1 MTGLRE
7 INKPCRFYAGPFARR
22 RAFSIVPGWM
32 FSPVNSVQLKSEIV
46 TINEFEYSISSLQDR
61 QQFDAEDHEANALGI
76 SSATWALFGVIWP
89 TSVVMALNV
98 HKWRM
103 AGKRVLEIGCGIGL
117 CSIVLHRMG
126 VDITASD
133 YHPLARSFLDKNVL
147 GNGLLPIKY
156 QTGNWE
162 TENQELGKFDYVI
175 GSDVLYQPA
184 HARHVSQFIDRH
196 ANDNVEVMI
205 GDPGRENRARF
216 TREMIDLGYS
226 HQFEKFDEQLDGGQ
240 RCKGRLLYYQRPG

>member
-1 MTGLRE
+1 M
-7 INKPCRFYAGPFARR
+7 
-22 RAFSIVPGWM
+22 
-32 FSPVNSVQLKSEIV
+32 NSVELKSETI
-46 TINEFEYSISSLQDR
+46 TINDFEYLICSLKDHQQYDDR
-61 QQFDAEDHEANALGI
+61 DQEAIALGI

-89 TSVVMALNV
+89 TSVVMASNV
-98 HKWRM
+98 HKCRM
-103 AGKRVLEIGCGIGL
+103 EGKRVLEIGCGIGL

-133 YHPLARSFLDKNVL
+133 YHPRARSLLAKNVL

-162 TENQELGKFDYVI
+162 TENEELGKFDFVI

-184 HARHVSQFIDRH
+184 HAQHVSRFIDRH
-196 ANDNVEVMI
+196 ASDNVEVMI

-216 TREMIDLGYS
+216 TRNMIDLGYS
-226 HQFEKFDEQLDGGQ
+226 HRFENFDEQLNEGQ
-240 RCKGRLLYYQRPG
+240 RCKGRLLHYQRTNQFTGSMSEIDSLL

>member
-1 MTGLRE
+1 
-7 INKPCRFYAGPFARR
+7 
-22 RAFSIVPGWM
+22 M
-32 FSPVNSVQLKSEIV
+32 FSPVNSIQLKSEIV

-61 QQFDAEDHEANALGI
+61 QQFDAEDHAASALGI
-76 SSATWALFGVIWP
+76 SSATWSLFGVIWP

-133 YHPLARSFLDKNVL
+133 YHPRARSLLHKNVL
-147 GNGLLPIKY
+147 GNGLRPIKY

-184 HARHVSQFIDRH
+184 HARHVSQFIERH

-216 TREMIDLGYS
+216 TREMVGLGYS
-226 HQFEKFDEQLDGGQ
+226 HRFENFDEQLDDGQ
-240 RCKGRLLYYQRPG
+240 RCKGRLLHYQRPG